1 MSRLACAH
9 ANIIN
14 PFSSIIPSLCHAA
27 LHLPESTNENPCTIT
42 INNTH
47 YQTVLNYVISD
58 TSLSGFL

>member
-9 ANIIN
+9 AHVN
-14 PFSSIIPSLCHAA
+14 PFSSTIPSLCHAV
-27 LHLPESTNENPCTIT
+27 LHLLESTNENPCTIT

-58 TSLSGFL
+58 TRLIGFL